1 MLGLESYVSTA
12 QSVKVPAANTDPV
25 RYASKLVELK
35 NLTLMRTVR
44 KVKIVYST
52 TGFSINRRRL
62 MRDLN
67 AIGRIG
73 IGDRGSVTR
82 LVFSIKELRSRQLLI
97 HLMRQAGLKI
107 HIDGIGN
114 IFGRLDGSDPK
125 APALLAG
132 SHLDTVIHGGK
143 YDGPVG
149 VIGAL
154 EAIRTISE
162 NKISIRSPLEVVCF
176 VGEESSRFGFSTLG
190 SSLVA
195 GEVRAKD
202 LANAVDA
209 QGTKLADVLSS
220 LGIAPN
226 KLRGLA
232 RDPKTLKA
240 YLELHIEQGPILEA
254 IGKRIGLVT
263 TIAAPSRFRII
274 FKGQADHSGTTPMG
288 MRKDALVAAAQLIE
302 YVEKVSRQHSSMAKG
317 RVVGTVGAM
326 NIEPGVINAVPGKT
340 ELLVDIRSTT
350 AQSKDRV
357 ARRVKRE
364 AQSIARRRALG
375 VEVLTIREED
385 PVPLDRR
392 LLRRTKAICEQ
403 KQIAYEIMPS
413 GAGHDAMQMAKI
425 TPAAMIFIPSRR
437 GISHNPQEWTS
448 PDDIGL
454 GTQLLMETMIQ
465 VANENF

>member
-1 MLGLESYVSTA
+1 M
-12 QSVKVPAANTDPV
+12 K
-25 RYASKLVELK
+25 
-35 NLTLMRTVR
+35 TLHKPEKYLAIDGPT
-44 KVKIVYST
+44 
-52 TGFSINRRRL
+52 INQRRL

-73 IGDRGSVTR
+73 IGSRGAVTR
-82 LVFSIKELRSRQLLI
+82 LVFSVKELRSRQVLI
-97 HLMRQAGLKI
+97 HLMRQAGLAI
-107 HIDGIGN
+107 HIDAIGN
-114 IFGRLDGSDPK
+114 IFGRLEGSDPK
-125 APALLAG
+125 APAVLAG

-154 EAIRTISE
+154 EAIRTIIE
-162 NKISIRSPLEVVCF
+162 NKIATRAPLEVVCF

-195 GEVRAKD
+195 GEVHPKD

-220 LGIAPN
+220 LGITP
-226 KLRGLA
+226 KTLRGLT

-263 TIAAPSRFRII
+263 SIAAPSRFRII
-274 FKGQADHSGTTPMG
+274 FKGRADHSGTTPME

-302 YVEKVSRQHSSMAKG
+302 SIEKICRKYSSMAKG
-317 RVVGTVGAM
+317 RVVGTVGAVK
-326 NIEPGVINAVPGKT
+326 IEPGVINAVPGRT
-340 ELLVDIRSTT
+340 ELLVDIRSTS
-350 AQSKDRV
+350 AQSKKRV
-357 ARRVKRE
+357 TRLVKQQ
-364 AQSIARRRALG
+364 AQAIARKRAIG

-385 PVPLDRR
+385 PVPLDKR
-392 LLRRTKAICEQ
+392 LLRVTKKICDEQ
-403 KQIAYEIMPS
+403 KIIYEIMPS

-425 TPAAMIFIPSRR
+425 TPAGMIFIPSQH
-437 GISHNPQEWTS
+437 GISHNPLEWTD

-454 GTQLLMETMIQ
+454 GAQLLMEAMIR
-465 VANENF
+465 VANQDF